1 MVGNGDGVEWVQ
13 VMNVVLRFA
22 WLQSITGVQLGK
34 LDSNVTDFVFAAM
47 EVVRRGQ
54 WNFFR

>member
-1 MVGNGDGVEWVQ
+1 MVGNGFGRVQ
-13 VMNVVLRFA
+13 VMNMVLRFA